1 MTTNSVSRLYQSS
14 SWRSHS
20 FSQLKSPHW
29 TGDYSS
35 VLMCL
40 ASIHQVM
47 GSMLEHIHTHKHT
60 HSMLMKAKDSILI
73 VKKRIRKR
81 LYYIKYHK
89 KHCFPDLFKI
99 LKIIIISQISIAYS
113 YNPFTIQELVH
124 LFISS
129 KFGCTFW
136 TITSWA
142 TMMNKTDMVHM
153 FMRSM
158 V

>member
-89 KHCFPDLFKI
+89 KHCFLDLFKI
-99 LKIIIISQISIAYS
+99 LKIHHHFPNKHCLLLQSFHYS
-113 YNPFTIQELVH
+113 RTRSFIHFFKIWMYILNYGFT
-124 LFISS
+124 S
-129 KFGCTFW
+129 
-136 TITSWA
+136 
-142 TMMNKTDMVHM
+142 
-153 FMRSM
+153 
-158 V
+158 